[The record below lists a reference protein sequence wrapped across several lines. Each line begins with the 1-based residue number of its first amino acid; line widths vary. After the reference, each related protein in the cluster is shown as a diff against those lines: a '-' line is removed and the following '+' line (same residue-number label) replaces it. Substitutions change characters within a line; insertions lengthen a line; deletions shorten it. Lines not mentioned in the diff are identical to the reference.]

1 MGEDTKIPTVGSMES
16 IGTISYRSNGGSEGL
31 GLGGGSVF
39 SLVRLGDGLVR
50 GLATST
56 VDRRSMGN
64 KSMTDKAMTSK
75 SMTDKAT
82 TSKSMTDKAMTSKS
96 MTNKAMTSKS
106 MTDNSRSM
114 SNQRGSMNY
123 RACCVNKRG
132 SMDEGSS
139 TDKRGLW
146 VGCLTV
152 ISNLSDVAIV
162 VIGVVVDVLNPSIR
176 KSNRVATFTHT
187 SSIIRLCS

>member
-1 MGEDTKIPTVGSMES
+1 MTNSMGEDTKIPAVGSMES
-16 IGTISYRSNGGSEGL
+16 IGTISYCSHGGSEGL

-64 KSMTDKAMTSK
+64 KSMTSK
-75 SMTDKAT
+75 S
-82 TSKSMTDKAMTSKS
+82 
-96 MTNKAMTSKS
+96 MTSKS

-114 SNQRGSMNY
+114 RNQRGSMNY
-123 RACCVNKRG
+123 RASCVNKRG
-132 SMDEGSS
+132 SMDKGSS

-152 ISNLSDVAIV
+152 ISNFSDVSIV
-162 VIGVVVDVLNPSIR
+162 VIGVVVDML
-176 KSNRVATFTHT
+176 
-187 SSIIRLCS
+187 

>member
-1 MGEDTKIPTVGSMES
+1 MTNSMGEDTKIPTVGSMES
-16 IGTISYRSNGGSEGL
+16 IGTISYCSHGGSEGL

-114 SNQRGSMNY
+114 SNQRGSVNY

-132 SMDEGSS
+132 SMDKGSS

-152 ISNLSDVAIV
+152 ISYFSDVAIV
-162 VIGVVVDVLNPSIR
+162 VIG
-176 KSNRVATFTHT
+176 
-187 SSIIRLCS
+187 

>member
-1 MGEDTKIPTVGSMES
+1 M
-16 IGTISYRSNGGSEGL
+16 
-31 GLGGGSVF
+31 
-39 SLVRLGDGLVR
+39 
-50 GLATST
+50 
-56 VDRRSMGN
+56 
-64 KSMTDKAMTSK
+64 
-75 SMTDKAT
+75 

-114 SNQRGSMNY
+114 SN

-132 SMDEGSS
+132 SMDKGSS

-152 ISNLSDVAIV
+152 ISNFSDVSIV
-162 VIGVVVDVLNPSIR
+162 VIGVVVDMLDPSIR
-176 KSNRVATFTHT
+176 KSNRVATLTHT
-187 SSIIRLCS
+187 SSIIRLCSLEVGVGVVISHSIVVCVGRHLISIYLRSSMGH